1 MFTSGGEY
9 MNKYK
14 TIVFFA
20 LFFLHSICIN
30 LVHPITTTYVNSLIL
45 PDYYFGFFFSLMSLG
60 QVVGAI
66 IFGFLS
72 DKIGRKW
79 LIVLGIIGYGLA
91 QLGFG
96 FINTYPLLILLF
108 RVIAGIF
115 ISAPNTLFV
124 SLCLDIST
132 NDKKVKYLSLLS
144 SASILG
150 ASLGYELG
158 GSLYNYANFSI
169 SQVFIF
175 QFILCLTTSLLFA
188 ISMKESKGSISNT
201 TSTKKFS
208 IKSLLSLNLASSILL
223 IALLVLTIGQILISK
238 YLDTY
243 IIHIGYEPATLGH
256 YVLLTGIVG
265 ALSNLLI
272 IPLVKKINNK
282 HLLFILLSLV
292 LASSLLTF
300 ITFSSGD
307 NVMIFLLSTHLIYCI
322 CKSIITPLE
331 QNELSKHISNENN
344 GKIMGARQTMLSIG
358 NVLGPLLGSMIY
370 TKGNPSVFIISGY
383 IILISLGIYLIYFL
397 FSRHKLYKI
406 N

>member
-1 MFTSGGEY
+1 

-14 TIVFFA
+14 TILFFA

-30 LVHPITTTYVNSLIL
+30 LVHPVTTTYVNSLVL

-60 QVVGAI
+60 QVIGAI

-108 RVIAGIF
+108 RVVAGIF
-115 ISAPNTLFV
+115 VSAPNTLFV

-150 ASLGYELG
+150 AALGYELG

-175 QFILCLTTSLLFA
+175 QFILCLTTSTLF
-188 ISMKESKGSISNT
+188 SLFMKESKASD
-201 TSTKKFS
+201 STNKIDKKFS
-208 IKSLLSLNLASSILL
+208 FKSLLSHNLLISVLL
-223 IALLVLTIGQILISK
+223 IALLVLTIGQILINK

-256 YVLLTGIVG
+256 YVLLTGIIG

-272 IPLVKKINNK
+272 IPFVKKIRNK
-282 HLLFILLSLV
+282 HLLFILLALV
-292 LASSLLTF
+292 LSSSILTF
-300 ITFSSGD
+300 ITFSSKE
-307 NVMIFLLSTHLIYCI
+307 NIMLFLLSTHLIYSI

-331 QNELSKHISNENN
+331 QNELSKHSSNLDN

-358 NVLGPLLGSMIY
+358 NVLGPLLGSALY
-370 TKGNPSVFIISGY
+370 TKGNSLIFIISGY
-383 IILISLGIYLIYFL
+383 IILISLAIYIIYSFL
-397 FSRHKLYKI
+397 LKKHALKTIKD
-406 N
+406 

>member
-1 MFTSGGEY
+1 

-14 TIVFFA
+14 TILFFT

-60 QVVGAI
+60 QVVGSI

-79 LIVLGIIGYGLA
+79 LIVLGIMGYGLA

-96 FINTYPLLILLF
+96 FINTYPLLILFF
-108 RVIAGIF
+108 RLIAGIF
-115 ISAPNTLFV
+115 ISAPNTLFI

-188 ISMKESKGSISNT
+188 LFMKESIST
-201 TSTKKFS
+201 TKISKKCSFK
-208 IKSLLSLNLASSILL
+208 ILLSLNLVSSILL
-223 IALLVLTIGQILISK
+223 IALLVLTIGQILINK

-243 IIHIGYEPATLGH
+243 IIHIGYEPAVLGH

-272 IPLVKKINNK
+272 IPLVKKIKNK

-292 LASSLLTF
+292 LCSSILTF
-300 ITFSSGD
+300 ITFSSKD
-307 NVMIFLLSTHLIYCI
+307 NIMLFLLSTHLIYSV
-322 CKSIITPLE
+322 CKSTITPLE
-331 QNELSKHISNENN
+331 QNELSKHTSNENY
-344 GKIMGARQTMLSIG
+344 GKVMGARQTMLSIG

-370 TKGNPSVFIISGY
+370 TKGNPLVFIISGY
-383 IILISLGIYLIYFL
+383 IILISLAIYILYFFL
-397 FSRHKLYKI
+397 SKNKLYKT

>member
-1 MFTSGGEY
+1 MFVNGGEIV
-9 MNKYK
+9 NKYK
-14 TIVFFA
+14 TILFFA

-60 QVVGAI
+60 QVLGSIV
-66 IFGFLS
+66 FGFLS

-79 LIVLGIIGYGLA
+79 LIVMGIIGYGLA

-108 RVIAGIF
+108 RVLAGIF

-132 NDKKVKYLSLLS
+132 DDKKVKYLSFLS
-144 SASILG
+144 CASILG

-169 SQVFIF
+169 AEVFIF
-175 QFILCLTTSLLFA
+175 QFSLCIITSSIFA
-188 ISMKESKGSISNT
+188 VFMNESKGNNT
-201 TSTKKFS
+201 TKQIPKKFS
-208 IKSLLSLNLASSILL
+208 FKSLLSLNIISSILL

-256 YVLLTGIVG
+256 YVL
-265 ALSNLLI
+265 
-272 IPLVKKINNK
+272 
-282 HLLFILLSLV
+282 
-292 LASSLLTF
+292 
-300 ITFSSGD
+300 
-307 NVMIFLLSTHLIYCI
+307 
-322 CKSIITPLE
+322 
-331 QNELSKHISNENN
+331 
-344 GKIMGARQTMLSIG
+344 
-358 NVLGPLLGSMIY
+358 
-370 TKGNPSVFIISGY
+370 
-383 IILISLGIYLIYFL
+383 
-397 FSRHKLYKI
+397 
-406 N
+406 

>member
-1 MFTSGGEY
+1 

-14 TIVFFA
+14 VILFFV

-30 LVHPITTTYVNSLIL
+30 LVHPITTTYVNSLNL

-60 QVVGAI
+60 QVIGAV
-66 IFGFLS
+66 IFGSLS

-96 FINTYPLLILLF
+96 FINTFPILILFF

-132 NDKKVKYLSLLS
+132 KDKKVKYLSLLS
-144 SASILG
+144 CVSLLG
-150 ASLGYELG
+150 SSFGYEIG
-158 GSLYNYANFSI
+158 GSLYNYANLSI
-169 SQVFIF
+169 SQVFIC
-175 QFILCLTTSLLFA
+175 QFILCLVTSLLFA
-188 ISMKESKGSISNT
+188 LFMKDSIKH
-201 TSTKKFS
+201 TSINPNTKKVSF
-208 IKSLLSLNLASSILL
+208 KNLLSLNLVSTILL
-223 IALLVLTIGQILISK
+223 IALLTLTIGQILISK

-256 YVLLTGIVG
+256 YVLLTGVIG
-265 ALSNLLI
+265 ALSNLLL
-272 IPLVKKINNK
+272 IPLVKKIKNK
-282 HLLFILLSLV
+282 YLLYILLSLV
-292 LASSLLTF
+292 LASAILTF
-300 ITFSSGD
+300 ITFSSK
-307 NVMIFLLSTHLIYCI
+307 NNIMVLLLSTHLIYSI

-331 QNELSKHISNENN
+331 QNELSKHSSNENN

-358 NVLGPLLGSMIY
+358 NVVGPLIGSVLY
-370 TKGNPSVFIISGY
+370 TKGNPLVFIISGF
-383 IILISLGIYLIYFL
+383 IILLSLCIYIMYYFL
-397 FSRHKLYKI
+397 SKKNTLETNY
-406 N
+406 

>member
-1 MFTSGGEY
+1 MFVNGGEIV
-9 MNKYK
+9 NKYK
-14 TIVFFA
+14 TILFFA

-60 QVVGAI
+60 QVLGSIV
-66 IFGFLS
+66 FGFLS

-79 LIVLGIIGYGLA
+79 LIVMGIIGYGLA

-108 RVIAGIF
+108 RVLAGIF

-132 NDKKVKYLSLLS
+132 DDKKVKYLSFLS
-144 SASILG
+144 CASILG

-169 SQVFIF
+169 AEVFIF
-175 QFILCLTTSLLFA
+175 QFSLCIITSSIFA
-188 ISMKESKGSISNT
+188 VFMNESKGNIT
-201 TSTKKFS
+201 TNQPPKKFS
-208 IKSLLSLNLASSILL
+208 FKSLLSLNIISSILL

-272 IPLVKKINNK
+272 IPLIKKIKNN
-282 HLLFILLSLV
+282 HLLFILLSLI
-292 LASSLLTF
+292 LFSSILTF
-300 ITFSSGD
+300 ITFSSKD
-307 NVMIFLLSTHLIYCI
+307 NIMVFLLSTHLIYSI

-331 QNELSKHISNENN
+331 QNELSKHTSNENN

-358 NVLGPLLGSMIY
+358 NVLGPLLGSIIY
-370 TKGNPSVFIISGY
+370 TKGNPTVFIISGY
-383 IILISLGIYLIYFL
+383 IILISLVIYIIYF
-397 FSRHKLYKI
+397 FIFRKTYKTK
-406 N
+406 